1 MRAVA
6 AFVLTLACARC
17 AHGRDRLYKTCPSP
31 IPVLQNRLDIPG
43 VLEDEKMLRGV
54 ELGVLHGSYAR
65 DVLERWPSCIEYVL
79 VDLWAPQENY
89 ADLANAEHDVQARR
103 MNEALKNTEPWKE
116 KVTVCRNYT
125 TECAKRF
132 PDNHFSFVYLDARHD
147 RLGVLKDL
155 TAWWEKVESD
165 GLVCG
170 CVCKTRLPSSTSKTH
185 KRHDFVTQDE
195 GPEQSG
201 QDWTKNFDGTIDTS
215 RRAVRGAVEDW
226 AARHKR
232 QLQITYKEDSW
243 WSWCMRR

>member
-6 AFVLTLACARC
+6 ALVLTLACARC

-31 IPVLQNRLDIPG
+31 IPVIQNRLDIP
-43 VLEDEKMLRGV
+43 LIFEDEKMMRGA

-65 DVLERWPSCIEYVL
+65 DTLQRWPSAVEYVL

-89 ADLANAEHDVQARR
+89 VDLANAAQDVQDTR
-103 MNEALKNTEPWKE
+103 MNEALANTELWKE
-116 KVTVCRNYT
+116 KIRICRNFT
-125 TECAKRF
+125 TVCAKRY
-132 PDNHFSFVYLDARHD
+132 PDEFFDTLYIDARHD
-147 RLGVLKDL
+147 RLGVLEDL
-155 TAWWEKVESD
+155 EAWWPKVKTD

-170 CVCKTRLPSSTSKTH
+170 
-185 KRHDFVTQDE
+185 HDFVTQDE
-195 GPEQSG
+195 GPQQSG

>member
-1 MRAVA
+1 MRACA
-6 AFVLTLACARC
+6 ALVLALACARG

-147 RLGVLKDL
+147 RLGVLEDL

-170 CVCKTRLPSSTSKTH
+170 
-185 KRHDFVTQDE
+185 HDFVRQSE
-195 GPEQSG
+195 GPAQTG
-201 QDWTKNFDGTIDTS
+201 QRWDINFDGTVDPEGG
-215 RRAVRGAVEDW
+215 AVRTAVENW
-226 AARHKR
+226 AMRHKR